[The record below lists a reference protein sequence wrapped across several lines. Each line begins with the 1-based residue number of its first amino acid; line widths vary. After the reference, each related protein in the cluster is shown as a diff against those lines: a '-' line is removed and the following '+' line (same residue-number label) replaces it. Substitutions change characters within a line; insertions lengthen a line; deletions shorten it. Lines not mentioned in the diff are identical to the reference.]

1 VTKIMRLKLMTLMV
15 MASAI
20 VVAQEAPV
28 PATPTPTPARS
39 AIQEGTAADTVS
51 IGSRAAVQQVPLKIQ
66 LTLARYQGEK
76 KLSSTPYTMW
86 VTANEPRTTKL
97 RMGVQIPVPAGTAG
111 FTYRNVGTDID
122 CTAGTGAPGTYKLG
136 LTVSDSSV
144 YFSERDRPAPANPES
159 VQPSFRS
166 FTATFNI
173 LLRDGQTAQYTT
185 ATDQVSGEVMK
196 IDATLTVLK

>member
-1 VTKIMRLKLMTLMV
+1 VTNLMRLKVTTLVV

-20 VVAQEAPV
+20 AAAQEAPA
-28 PATPTPTPARS
+28 PATPARPAVQEATTPDPSMASRPAS
-39 AIQEGTAADTVS
+39 
-51 IGSRAAVQQVPLKIQ
+51 QQVPLKIQ

-76 KLSSTPYTMW
+76 KLSNTPYTLW
-86 VTANEPRTTKL
+86 VTANEPRITKL

-111 FTYRNVGTDID
+111 FNYRNVGTDID
-122 CTAGTGAPGTYKLG
+122 CTAGTGPTGIYKIG
-136 LTVSDSSV
+136 LTVNDSSV
-144 YFSERDRPAPANPES
+144 YFASRDRPAEAAPES
-159 VQPSFRS
+159 GQPSFRS

>member
-1 VTKIMRLKLMTLMV
+1 MMRLKVTTLVV

-20 VVAQEAPV
+20 AAAQEVPVPVAPV
-28 PATPTPTPARS
+28 HT
-39 AIQEGTAADTVS
+39 AIQEAQPDPFSSGSAAS
-51 IGSRAAVQQVPLKIQ
+51 SAQVPLKIQ
-66 LTLARYQGEK
+66 LTLARYQGDK

-86 VTANEPRTTKL
+86 ITANEPKTTKL
-97 RMGVQIPVPAGTAG
+97 RMGVQIPVPAGAAG
-111 FTYRNVGTDID
+111 FNYRNVGTDID
-122 CTAGTGAPGTYKLG
+122 CTAATGVTGTYKLG

-144 YFSERDRPAPANPES
+144 YFSSRDGAAAAPANPES
-159 VQPSFRS
+159 GQPSFRS

>member
-1 VTKIMRLKLMTLMV
+1 VTNMMRLKVTTLVV

-20 VVAQEAPV
+20 AAAQEVPV
-28 PATPTPTPARS
+28 PVAPTPARP
-39 AIQEGTAADTVS
+39 AIQETADVPIS
-51 IGSRAAVQQVPLKIQ
+51 SGPRATPPQVPLKIQ
-66 LTLARYQGEK
+66 LTLARYQGDK
-76 KLSSTPYTMW
+76 KLSNTPYTLW

-97 RMGVQIPVPAGTAG
+97 RMGVQIPVPTGNAG
-111 FTYRNVGTDID
+111 FNYRNVGTDID
-122 CTAGTGAPGTYKLG
+122 CTAATGTGGTYKIG

-144 YFSERDRPAPANPES
+144 YFSDRERPAAATPES
-159 VQPSFRS
+159 SQPSFRS

-196 IDATLTVLK
+196 IDATLTALK

>member
-1 VTKIMRLKLMTLMV
+1 VTNMMRLKVTTLV
-15 MASAI
+15 LMASAI
-20 VVAQEAPV
+20 AAAQEVPV
-28 PATPTPTPARS
+28 KPTPVRP
-39 AIQEGTAADTVS
+39 AIQETADDPLS
-51 IGSRAAVQQVPLKIQ
+51 IGPRATSPQVPLKIQ

-76 KLSSTPYTMW
+76 KLSNTPYTLW
-86 VTANEPRTTKL
+86 VTANEPRVTKL
-97 RMGVQIPVPAGTAG
+97 RMGVQIPVPAGNLG
-111 FTYRNVGTDID
+111 FNYRNVGTDID
-122 CTAGTGAPGTYKLG
+122 CTAATGTGGTYKIG

-144 YFSERDRPAPANPES
+144 YFSDRERPPAAQGTPES

-196 IDATLTVLK
+196 IDATLTALK